1 MPSKTITATGSKG
14 HHIFDLYVNE
24 TSTSTANNT
33 STVAF
38 TFSMRPTGYDWY
50 WSPPSKPVNY
60 TVIINGVNY
69 SGTIYQYT
77 ANTTLTIKT
86 GTQTV
91 THNSNGKKTIDIS
104 FSVASLDFAY
114 LPGSA
119 SANGTLTLADIAR
132 YPSITQSLSGKTETT
147 LTVKWSSDST
157 IDILYYSTNNGS
169 SWTTVDVADG
179 KSGTYTIT
187 GLSAGTSYN
196 VKTRVH
202 SKASGLTT
210 DSSASAFSTNDYPFA
225 NSMPNFT
232 IGQSVK
238 IGLSNPHSR
247 SVTVELLA
255 SGGTV
260 AGTATTSGTS
270 VTLTP
275 TAATLY
281 ASIPNAKS
289 ANYSVRVTY
298 GSQTRTK
305 TGGTYSAN
313 TNTSAPSAT
322 ALAYADTYSRVI
334 SVTGNNQLIVQ
345 GRSRVTFTLT
355 GLAGYEG
362 STISSVSLSV
372 NGATYSMTISGTTAT
387 VEQVTINSPTD
398 VTATATITDSR
409 GITGTKS
416 VTVTMIE
423 YADPTLRVS
432 AVRKNNFYS
441 ETDIKADATIASIN
455 GRNSIRTLSFQYK
468 RSDDT
473 GYGNWTDITS
483 GQAVTVS
490 LDNAYAW
497 TIHFRIQ
504 DSVSTTIHYY
514 ATVLEGTPIMFIDRN
529 KRSVSLNGFPNDDES
544 FEVGGHDLRRHV
556 ITASLTSPITSPSSQ
571 TYSQI
576 TLDSAT
582 SFGDKLSLNYGSVV
596 IGANVSKV
604 MVSAFMS
611 VHTGSVS
618 SVRSLR
624 ICKNSF
630 SDANTV
636 GWSWESASASE
647 YVQLVIPPLLIDV
660 AEGDEIELYY
670 YVQSGDEIAGTFGGR
685 TSLTV
690 DFIA

>member
-60 TVIINGVNY
+60 TVLINGTNY

-119 SANGTLTLADIAR
+119 SANGTLALADIAR

-225 NSMPNFT
+225 NSMPNFI

-260 AGTATTSGTS
+260 AATATTSGTS
-270 VTLTP
+270 VAITP

-281 ASIPNAKS
+281 ASIPSAKS
-289 ANYSVRVTY
+289 ATYSVRVTY
-298 GSQTRTK
+298 GSQIRTK
-305 TGGTYSAN
+305 SGGTYSAN
-313 TNTSAPSAT
+313 TNTSAPTAT
-322 ALAYADTYSRVI
+322 ALTYADTFSRI
-334 SVTGNNQLIVQ
+334 IAVTGNNQLIVQ

-398 VTATATITDSR
+398 VTATVTITDSR
-409 GITGTKS
+409 GITSTKS

-455 GRNSIRTLSFQYK
+455 GHNSIRTLSFQYK

-483 GQAVTVS
+483 GQTVAVS

-497 TIHFRIQ
+497 EIHFRIQ

-514 ATVLEGTPIMFIDRN
+514 ATMLEGTPIMFIDRN

-544 FEVGGHDLRRHV
+544 FEVGGHDLRRHI
-556 ITASLTSPITSPSSQ
+556 ITAALTST
-571 TYSQI
+571 
-576 TLDSAT
+576 SAT
-582 SFGDKLSLNYGSVV
+582 LIATSYTKVDLDTENVFGNKLSLEYGSVV
-596 IGANVSKV
+596 IGPNVSKV
-604 MVSAFMS
+604 LISGSLSIHASTTAGARSA
-611 VHTGSVS
+611 
-618 SVRSLR
+618 R
-624 ICKNSF
+624 ICKNGF
-630 SDANTV
+630 SEANTV
-636 GWSWESASASE
+636 GWAYETAVAYD

-660 AEGDEIELYY
+660 AEGDEIELFYY
-670 YVQSGDEIAGTFGGR
+670 AQSGDAFSGAFGGR

-690 DFIA
+690 EFIA